1 MKDFVFQNR
10 LSDCGF
16 CALKIALADM
26 GQNPH
31 YLYLKAPKKW
41 GNYSFLDLVKVAKK
55 QGYLLKGYQVPLH
68 QIPPKK
74 SIALLLKRGSFHYVY
89 IKEIDPQ
96 YLYIYDPIKGKR
108 KVKKEVF
115 LSQFI
120 GYYLL
125 VMKKEKEVKIV
136 TSFLSHIPYFV
147 YYGIIFLLLGTS
159 LWLLF

>member
-26 GQNPH
+26 SQNPR

-41 GNYSFLDLVKVAKK
+41 GNYSFLDLVNSAKK
-55 QGYLLKGYQVPLH
+55 QGYLLKGSQIPLH
-68 QIPPKK
+68 QMPPQK

-89 IKEIDPQ
+89 VKEIDPQ

-108 KVKKEVF
+108 RVKIEVF

-125 VMKKEKEVKIV
+125 VKKKEKEVKIV
-136 TSFLSHIPYFV
+136 TSFLSHFPYFV
-147 YYGIIFLLLGTS
+147 YYGIIFLLLGIA

>member
-26 GQNPH
+26 SQNPH

-115 LSQFI
+115 L
-120 GYYLL
+120 
-125 VMKKEKEVKIV
+125 
-136 TSFLSHIPYFV
+136 
-147 YYGIIFLLLGTS
+147 
-159 LWLLF
+159 